1 MASITTFY
9 QIGVFILKAH
19 MKNKK
24 ATTKSEFV
32 RLRIDS
38 IEKKRLEQIC
48 SITRRQKSDIVREG
62 LFELYKQKFPEC
74 LVD

>member
-1 MASITTFY
+1 
-9 QIGVFILKAH
+9 

-74 LVD
+74 LID

>member
-1 MASITTFY
+1 
-9 QIGVFILKAH
+9 

-24 ATTKSEFV
+24 AVIKNEFV

-38 IEKKRLEQIC
+38 IEKSRLDRLC
-48 SITRRQKSDIVREG
+48 AITRRQKSDIVREG
-62 LFELYKQKFPEC
+62 LFELYKLKYPEC